1 MPELPEVETIR
12 LQLKPNLVGKT
23 ITNIKILSPKN
34 FIGNPKDIIG
44 RKIISIDRYGKILS
58 FKLYKL
64 SKLSN
69 FIYLN
74 IHLKLTG
81 QILYTENLKNSV
93 FKNTIPFTGTIK
105 MPSKTTRVIFTFN
118 GSGLFF
124 NDMRKFGWIK
134 VSEKP
139 EQPKGI
145 DVLSPDFTL
154 GCFTDL
160 TDSTDKPIKLL
171 LMDQDKIAG
180 IGNIYAN
187 EALFLAKIHP
197 LKKSKSLSKSEAAK
211 LYQTIKKVIE
221 QGIKCGG
228 SSGADE
234 AYIKP
239 NGGRGSYQTHFK
251 VYQREDQPCSICK
264 TPIKRIKQGGRS
276 SFFCPNCQP
285 SIHILSLQLEKDRR
299 LFLPERRQKLFQ

>member
-12 LQLKPNLVGKT
+12 LQLKPKIVGKT
-23 ITNIKILSPKN
+23 IKDIQILEKKQ
-34 FIGNPKDIIG
+34 FIGKKEDVIGKKIVDIQ
-44 RKIISIDRYGKILS
+44 RYGKVLT

-64 SKLSN
+64 DKLYN
-69 FIYLN
+69 YLN

-81 QILYTENLKNSV
+81 QILYTDNLKNPV
-93 FKNTIPFTGTIK
+93 FKNIIPFTNTIK
-105 MPSKTTRVIFTFN
+105 MPSKTTRIIFTFSD

-124 NDMRKFGWIK
+124 NDLRKFGWVK

-145 DVLSPDFTL
+145 DVLSTDFTL
-154 GCFTDL
+154 KKL
-160 TDSTDKPIKLL
+160 IELISTNSRPIKLL

-197 LKKSKSLSKSEAAK
+197 LKKSKALSNELIAK
-211 LYQTIKKVIE
+211 LYKSIKKIIE
-221 QGIKCGG
+221 QGIKHGG

-234 AYIKP
+234 AFVHPDGKKGEQQRY
-239 NGGRGSYQTHFK
+239 SL
-251 VYQREDQPCSICK
+251 VYQRENQHCSTCQ
-264 TPIKRIKQGGRS
+264 TPIKRIKQAGRS
-276 SFFCPNCQP
+276 SFFCPKCQ
-285 SIHILSLQLEKDRR
+285 K
-299 LFLPERRQKLFQ
+299 